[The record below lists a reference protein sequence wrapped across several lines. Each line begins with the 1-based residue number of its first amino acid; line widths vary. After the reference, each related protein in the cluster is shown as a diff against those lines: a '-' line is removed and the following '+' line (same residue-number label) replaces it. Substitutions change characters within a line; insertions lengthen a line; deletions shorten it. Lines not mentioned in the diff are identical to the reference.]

1 MIKQSIGLIIFLSSL
16 SSCMEIQESMDRSNQ
31 RVEKNK
37 YNKKQEANDVKDRKI
52 FNSNFVEIFHSNL
65 SYKGN
70 FQKGYVWEDALG
82 KNYLIISGSPSKQ
95 DIESIHPEQREE
107 GFLVDKLYG
116 YHYVDSKEETR
127 LLWDIKEYSSEGG
140 YIWVDEL
147 SITDLDNDDIVETCI
162 AYDSKQIKVIMHE
175 SDKKYAIRGNIQ
187 SASDEYGEAYNKW
200 DYEMYG
206 RDSFHNANETFKAHA
221 LNLWKKIANIFT
233 VD

>member
-1 MIKQSIGLIIFLSSL
+1 MIKQSIGLIIFLSAL
-16 SSCMEIQESMDRSNQ
+16 SSCVEIQESMDRSNQ
-31 RVEKNK
+31 RIEKNK
-37 YNKKQEANDVKDRKI
+37 YNKKQESNDFKDRKI
-52 FNSNFVEIFHSNL
+52 FDNNFVEIFQSNL

-127 LLWDIKEYSSEGG
+127 LLWDIKEYSSRGG

-147 SITDLDNDDIVETCI
+147 SITDLDDDDIVETCI

-200 DYEMYG
+200 EYEMYG
-206 RDSFHNANETFKAHA
+206 RDSFYNANETFKAHA
-221 LNLWKKIANIFT
+221 LNLWEKIANIYT

>member
-1 MIKQSIGLIIFLSSL
+1 MIKQSIGLIIFLSAL
-16 SSCMEIQESMDRSNQ
+16 SSCVEIQESMDRSNQ

-37 YNKKQEANDVKDRKI
+37 YNKKQESNDFKDRKI
-52 FNSNFVEIFHSNL
+52 FDNNFVEIFQSNL

-107 GFLVDKLYG
+107 GFLVDKLYS

-127 LLWDIKEYSSEGG
+127 LLWDIKEYSSRGG

-147 SITDLDNDDIVETCI
+147 SITDLDDDDIVETCV
-162 AYDSKQIKVIMHE
+162 AYESKQIKVIMHE

-200 DYEMYG
+200 EYEMYG
-206 RDSFHNANETFKAHA
+206 RDSFYNANETFKAHA
-221 LNLWKKIANIFT
+221 LNLWEKIANIYT